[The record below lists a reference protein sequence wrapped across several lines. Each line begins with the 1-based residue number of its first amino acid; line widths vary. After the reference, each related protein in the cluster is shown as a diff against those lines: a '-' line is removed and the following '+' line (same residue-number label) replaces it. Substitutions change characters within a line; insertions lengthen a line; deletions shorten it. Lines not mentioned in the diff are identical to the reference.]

1 MHVHSVKA
9 PTLTELV
16 DKLQEA
22 ADVIRRGLKQGG
34 AHVVDPAILATYP
47 TMNPNVVKA
56 IDNGRVDLTP
66 QEADEIYGD
75 NSVDDVDNDP
85 EPTPVVINAAAI
97 AQSLS
102 DQSLAKDFINA
113 QRDARGMPY
122 DDRIHASS
130 KTTNKDGSWRY
141 RRGVSDDV
149 IAQVEAQLRGAPSG
163 LQQVAPVV
171 VPVANPVPSFQPTPV
186 AQPPVQQV
194 APPVFPSAQPASSL
208 TAQQPV
214 ATAPTVATAPAQ
226 PSYTNIAIPQTNKPT
241 HSIDTFKAQFV
252 PTLAKLV
259 MSGQLTQAYIQQ
271 LKTYFKVNEIFDLKT
286 NDAAMTEMF
295 NTFVQAGLITGV

>member
-85 EPTPVVINAAAI
+85 EADTRCY
-97 AQSLS
+97 
-102 DQSLAKDFINA
+102 
-113 QRDARGMPY
+113 QR
-122 DDRIHASS
+122 
-130 KTTNKDGSWRY
+130 
-141 RRGVSDDV
+141 
-149 IAQVEAQLRGAPSG
+149 
-163 LQQVAPVV
+163 
-171 VPVANPVPSFQPTPV
+171 
-186 AQPPVQQV
+186 
-194 APPVFPSAQPASSL
+194 
-208 TAQQPV
+208 
-214 ATAPTVATAPAQ
+214 
-226 PSYTNIAIPQTNKPT
+226 
-241 HSIDTFKAQFV
+241 SIDRS
-252 PTLAKLV
+252 KLIGSIV
-259 MSGQLTQAYIQQ
+259 SKRFCKRSA
-271 LKTYFKVNEIFDLKT
+271 
-286 NDAAMTEMF
+286 
-295 NTFVQAGLITGV
+295 

>member
-85 EPTPVVINAAAI
+85 EPTPVVINAASI

-102 DQSLAKDFINA
+102 DQSLAKDFVNA

-171 VPVANPVPSFQPTPV
+171 VPVANPVPSFEPAPVTQPT
-186 AQPPVQQV
+186 VQQV
-194 APPVFPSAQPASSL
+194 APPVFPSAQPAFSSPP
-208 TAQQPV
+208 QQPV
-214 ATAPTVATAPAQ
+214 ATAQ
-226 PSYTNIAIPQTNKPT
+226 PSYQNIAIPQTTKPT

-259 MSGQLTQAYIQQ
+259 MSGQLTQDYVQQ